1 MTHLAI
7 QNSGWKYVILA
18 FALTTGLYC
27 KIVYAADV
35 KVLGLFKDMAILN
48 IDGKKYMLRKGE
60 VTPNGVKLISSSSDK
75 AVLEIDG
82 KKDTYTIDSQ
92 IKTSYSSKKNEIKK
106 VPEARIWP
114 IRGMYATAGS
124 INDQPVY
131 FLVDTGAT
139 YVTMNSH
146 QAKRLGID
154 YRYSG
159 TREFAS
165 TANGEVEIYL
175 VNLDKVKVEGI
186 ELKYVKGAVIE
197 GASPT
202 KVLLGMSFLSRTKLQ
217 HQGEMMLLQKK
228 W

>member
-1 MTHLAI
+1 
-7 QNSGWKYVILA
+7 LA
-18 FALTTGLYC
+18 FSLTTVMC
-27 KIVYAADV
+27 CEIAYATNV

-48 IDGKKYMLRKGE
+48 IDGKKYKLRKGE

-82 KKDTYTIDSQ
+82 KKDTYIIDSQ
-92 IKTSYSSKKNEIKK
+92 IGTSYSNKKSEIKEIH
-106 VPEARIWP
+106 EARIWP

-124 INDQPVY
+124 INGQPVY

-159 TREFAS
+159 TRELAS
-165 TANGEVEIYL
+165 TANGEVKIYL

-186 ELKYVKGAVIE
+186 ELEFVKGAVIE

-217 HQGEMMLLQKK
+217 HRGEMMLLQKK